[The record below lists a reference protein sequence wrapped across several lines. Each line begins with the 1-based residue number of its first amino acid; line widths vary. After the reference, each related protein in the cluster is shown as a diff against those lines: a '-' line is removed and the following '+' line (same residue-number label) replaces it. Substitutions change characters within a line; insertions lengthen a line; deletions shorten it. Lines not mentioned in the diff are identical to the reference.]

1 MNIFSLLQG
10 DFILDTELL
19 KYGFY
24 RNCISMLTF
33 NDRLRNMY
41 WLSEIST
48 VLSNNFIAVNFS
60 ILNEMQYNA
69 NTVLC
74 A

>member
-1 MNIFSLLQG
+1 MLQG

-33 NDRLRNMY
+33 NDRLGNVY

-48 VLSNNFIAVNFS
+48 VLSNNFTAMDFS
-60 ILNEMQYNA
+60 ILNETQYNT
-69 NTVLC
+69 NTAVC
-74 A
+74 